1 MSPIPLV
8 TPAEVGAAAD
18 RIAPYAH
25 RTPVA
30 TSATLDREL
39 GAAVFFKCENLQ
51 KVGAFKARGAL
62 NAVLS
67 LADGEAGRGVVTHS
81 SGNHGQALAYAAAIR
96 GVRCTVVMPDDAPL
110 PKVEAVRGYG
120 AEVVLCPHR
129 ERLEA
134 TTRVAADTGGVVVPP
149 FDDRRVIAG
158 QGSAARELLDD
169 VPGLDVLVAPVGGGG
184 LMSGTAV
191 VVRDATPDVRL
202 VGAEPEAADDAAR
215 SVATGELQPAV
226 PDPVTV
232 ADGLRTGLSE
242 LTFAHLRDL
251 GVEIVTVGEEAI
263 VAAARFHLE
272 RMKLVVEPS
281 GATALAA
288 LRALPPADVAGRRV
302 GVILSGGNTDFR
314 WLAEAGASGRLR
326 G

>member
-1 MSPIPLV
+1 MDAPRLV
-8 TPAEVGAAAD
+8 TPADIDAAAA
-18 RIAPYAH
+18 RIGPYVH

-39 GAAVFFKCENLQ
+39 GAAVFLKCENLQ

-67 LADGEAGRGVVTHS
+67 LGDAEVERGVATHS

-96 GVRCTVVMPDDAPL
+96 GVPCTVVMPDDAPR
-110 PKVEAVRGYG
+110 PKVDAVRGYG
-120 AEVVLCPHR
+120 ADVVACPHAQ
-129 ERLEA
+129 RLEVTA
-134 TTRVAADTGGVVVPP
+134 SVAAETGAVVVPP

-158 QGSAARELLDD
+158 QGTAARELVEDVADLDL
-169 VPGLDVLVAPVGGGG
+169 VVAPVGGGG

-191 VVRDATPDVRL
+191 VVRDAIPAARL

-215 SVATGELQPAV
+215 SLAIGALQPPV
-226 PDPVTV
+226 PDPHTL

-242 LTFAHLRDL
+242 LTFAHLRAL
-251 GVEIVTVGEEAI
+251 SVEVVTVPEAAI

-288 LRALPPADVAGRRV
+288 LRALPPEDVTGRRI
-302 GVILSGGNTDFR
+302 GVIVSGGNTDFG
-314 WLAEAGASGRLR
+314 WLTR
-326 G
+326 